1 MAKNILKK
9 ILTVIGYHSP
19 DIARIVTIVMCII
32 MTGHWIAVNKDGMNV
47 FIVLFSVLVIYPLLG
62 LVLSVL
68 IIIPSFI
75 CRMILYALGNDANA
89 EDHYSY
95 TYDNNSDSN
104 NAYSNAENGYQRYQN
119 QQQSGRY
126 YGYSGYGYNSGNAGY
141 GYSNTGTGQR
151 DYSYNYSGRTNMKSD
166 YEMALEFY
174 KLQMPFTEKELKER
188 RRQFMKTAHPD
199 AGGSNEEAEK
209 INEYYEILKKYAS

>member
-1 MAKNILKK
+1 MDKNTLKK
-9 ILTVIGYHSP
+9 ILAVIGYHSP
-19 DIARIVTIVMCII
+19 DIVRIVATVMCII
-32 MTGHWIAVNKDGMNV
+32 MTSHWIAVNKDGMNV
-47 FIVLFSVLVIYPLLG
+47 FIVLFSVLVIYPLLIF
-62 LVLSVL
+62 VLSVL

-75 CRMILYALGNDANA
+75 CRMILYALGNNANA

-104 NAYSNAENGYQRYQN
+104 SAYSNA
-119 QQQSGRY
+119 
-126 YGYSGYGYNSGNAGY
+126 
-141 GYSNTGTGQR
+141 
-151 DYSYNYSGRTNMKSD
+151 GRTNTKSD

>member
-9 ILTVIGYHSP
+9 ILAAIGYHSP
-19 DIARIVTIVMCII
+19 DIARIITTIMCII
-32 MTGHWIAVNKDGMNV
+32 MTSHWIAVNKDGMNV

-95 TYDNNSDSN
+95 TCDNDSDN
-104 NAYSNAENGYQRYQN
+104 TYSNAENGYQRYQN
-119 QQQSGRY
+119 QQGGRY
-126 YGYSGYGYNSGNAGY
+126 YGYSGYGYNSGNGGFDYNNA
-141 GYSNTGTGQR
+141 GTGQQ
-151 DYSYNYSGRTNMKSD
+151 DYSYHYSGRTGTKND

>member
-9 ILTVIGYHSP
+9 ILTVIGYHAP
-19 DIARIVTIVMCII
+19 DIARIITIVMCII

-95 TYDNNSDSN
+95 THDNNSDSN
-104 NAYSNAENGYQRYQN
+104 NTYSNAENGYQRYQN
-119 QQQSGRY
+119 QQQGGRY
-126 YGYSGYGYNSGNAGY
+126 YGYSGYGYNSGKAGY
-141 GYSNTGTGQR
+141 VKMPVMVTTIPEPVREIILITILEEQIR
-151 DYSYNYSGRTNMKSD
+151 RAIMKWH
-166 YEMALEFY
+166 LNFINFRCL
-174 KLQMPFTEKELKER
+174 LQ
-188 RRQFMKTAHPD
+188 
-199 AGGSNEEAEK
+199 
-209 INEYYEILKKYAS
+209 KKN

>member
-9 ILTVIGYHSP
+9 ILTVIGYHAP
-19 DIARIVTIVMCII
+19 DIARIITIVMCII

-95 TYDNNSDSN
+95 THDNNSDSN
-104 NAYSNAENGYQRYQN
+104 NTYSNAENGYQRYQN
-119 QQQSGRY
+119 QQQGGRY

-141 GYSNTGTGQR
+141 GYNNTGTGQR
-151 DYSYNYSGRTNMKSD
+151 DYSYNYSGRANTKSD
-166 YEMALEFY
+166 YG
-174 KLQMPFTEKELKER
+174 T
-188 RRQFMKTAHPD
+188 
-199 AGGSNEEAEK
+199 
-209 INEYYEILKKYAS
+209 

>member
-1 MAKNILKK
+1 
-9 ILTVIGYHSP
+9 
-19 DIARIVTIVMCII
+19 

-119 QQQSGRY
+119 QQQGGRY

-199 AGGSNEEAEK
+199 ACGSNEEAEK

>member
-9 ILTVIGYHSP
+9 ILAATGYHSP
-19 DIARIVTIVMCII
+19 DIVRIAATVMCII
-32 MTGHWIAVNKDGMNV
+32 MTSHWITVNKDGMDI
-47 FIVLFSVLVIYPLLG
+47 FIVLFSVLFVYPLLI

-68 IIIPSFI
+68 IIIPSLI
-75 CRMILYALGNDANA
+75 CRMILYALGNDTNA
-89 EDHYSY
+89 EKHYSY

-104 NAYSNAENGYQRYQN
+104 NAYSNDENGYQGYQS
-119 QQQSGRY
+119 QQQGGRY

-141 GYSNTGTGQR
+141 SYNNTGAGQQ
-151 DYSYNYSGRTNMKSD
+151 DYSYSYSGKTNTKRD
-166 YEMALEFY
+166 YEKALEFY

>member
-1 MAKNILKK
+1 MAKNTLKK
-9 ILTVIGYHSP
+9 ILAVIGYHSP
-19 DIARIVTIVMCII
+19 DIVRIVATVMCII
-32 MTGHWIAVNKDGMNV
+32 MTSHWIAVNKDGMNV
-47 FIVLFSVLVIYPLLG
+47 FIVLFSVLVIYPLLI

-68 IIIPSFI
+68 IIIPSLI
-75 CRMILYALGNDANA
+75 CRMFLYALGNDANA

-95 TYDNNSDSN
+95 TYDNNSDSD
-104 NAYSNAENGYQRYQN
+104 NAYSNAGNGYQRYQS
-119 QQQSGRY
+119 QQQDGRY

-141 GYSNTGTGQR
+141 GYNNAGTGQR
-151 DYSYNYSGRTNMKSD
+151 DYSYNYSGRTNTKSD

>member
-1 MAKNILKK
+1 
-9 ILTVIGYHSP
+9 
-19 DIARIVTIVMCII
+19 

-95 TYDNNSDSN
+95 THDNNSDSN
-104 NAYSNAENGYQRYQN
+104 NTYSNAENGYQRYQN
-119 QQQSGRY
+119 QQQGGRY
-126 YGYSGYGYNSGNAGY
+126 CGYSGYGYNSGNAGY
-141 GYSNTGTGQR
+141 GYNNTGTGQR
-151 DYSYNYSGRTNMKSD
+151 DYSYNYSGRANTKSD